1 MAAMSTHPGSQP
13 TEPPLDIR
21 EKGGRREGVQQTS
34 DRRLFMHLL
43 AFGDCDDADAAARAL
58 EAAQLEGVV
67 YADLNDPRGIAVLT
81 LAERPD
87 HFVTRVRSVL
97 AKPPFSGYRFKPDF
111 TMVGRTYAIGYE
123 PELED
128 WLLQRPRRV
137 VLGPNATW
145 GIWYPLRR
153 QGAFERLAPEERR
166 QILGEHGKIG
176 HRFGEAGHAQD
187 IRLACFGLDR
197 DDNDFVI
204 GLIGKELHPLS
215 ACVEAMRGTRQTS
228 QFMEKMGP
236 FFVGRVVWQSA
247 LRV

>member
-13 TEPPLDIR
+13 TEQPLDIR

-34 DRRLFMHLL
+34 DRRLFMQLL
-43 AFGDCDDADAAARAL
+43 AFGDCDDADGAARAL
-58 EAAQLEGVV
+58 ESAQLEGVV
-67 YADLNDPRGIAVLT
+67 YADLGDPRGIAVLT
-81 LAERPD
+81 LSERPD
-87 HFVTRVRSVL
+87 HFVTRVRGVL
-97 AKPPFSGYRFKPDF
+97 AKPPFSGWRLKPEL

-137 VLGPNATW
+137 VLGPDATW

-166 QILGEHGKIG
+166 QILGEHGRIG

-197 DDNDFVI
+197 EDNDFVI
-204 GLIGKELHPLS
+204 GLIGRELHPLS

-236 FFVGRVVWQSA
+236 FFVGRTVWQSA
-247 LRV
+247 LRG

>member
-1 MAAMSTHPGSQP
+1 MAAMSSHPGSRP
-13 TEPPLDIR
+13 TEQPLDIR
-21 EKGGRREGVQQTS
+21 EKGGRREGVQQTC
-34 DRRLFMHLL
+34 DRRLFMQLL

-58 EAAQLEGVV
+58 QSAQLEGVV

-81 LAERPD
+81 LSERPD
-87 HFVTRVRSVL
+87 HLVTRARGVL
-97 AKPPFSGYRFKPDF
+97 AKPPFSGWRLKPEL

-128 WLLQRPRRV
+128 WLLHRPRRV
-137 VLGPNATW
+137 VLGPDAVW

-153 QGAFERLAPEERR
+153 QGAFEGLAPEERR
-166 QILGEHGKIG
+166 QILGEHGRIG

-197 DDNDFVI
+197 NDNDFVI

-215 ACVEAMRGTRQTS
+215 ACVEAMRSTRQTS
-228 QFMEKMGP
+228 QYMEKMGP
-236 FFVGRVVWQSA
+236 FLVGRTVWQSP
-247 LRV
+247 LRG